1 MANRND
7 SRTNWGD
14 LYRELMQSLALTPEE
29 HEKRKYP
36 RILLPPG
43 IELFVEIGKERYKVL
58 DIPPGGISL
67 VSQNPLSGSSEVNIV
82 YDDTFKLISKIVYSR
97 VDPTMGANAEGGYR
111 VGAKFLEEDE
121 GYRIMVMVLQ
131 YYGSRLSDSV
141 KTT

>member
-7 SRTNWGD
+7 SQTNWGD

-36 RILLPPG
+36 RILLPAG

-58 DIPPGGISL
+58 DISPGGISL

-82 YDDTFKLISKIVYSR
+82 YDDSFKLISKIIYSR
-97 VDPTMGANAEGGYR
+97 VDATMGANVEGGYR

-131 YYGSRLSDSV
+131 YYGSRLSDSE
-141 KTT
+141 